1 MPETTSNYIYTLLDK
16 TVHDRAAF
24 SCGEAALDE
33 YLQKRARQDVEKRA
47 AVVYVMTPSETP
59 KVILGYYTLS
69 STGVALGEI
78 APDVVKHF
86 PRYPMVSATLL
97 GRLAVD
103 QKFKG
108 QGHGG
113 RLLRHALQQSLEKSK
128 EIASAMVVVDA
139 LHNEARTFYEKY
151 GFLQLTDD
159 PMRLY
164 IHMDTIAKAIK

>member
-1 MPETTSNYIYTLLDK
+1 MSEAKPTYLYTLLDK
-16 TVHDRAAF
+16 TIHNRAAF
-24 SCGEAALDE
+24 SCGEVSLDD

-47 AVVYVMTPSETP
+47 AVVYMMTTSEHP
-59 KVILGYYTLS
+59 NVILGYYTLS
-69 STGVALGEI
+69 STGVSLGTI
-78 APDVVKHF
+78 APDRVKHF

-103 QKFKG
+103 QRFKG

-113 RLLRHALQQSLEKSK
+113 RLLSHALQQSLEKSK

-139 LHNEARTFYEKY
+139 LHDEARKFYEKY

-164 IHMDTIAKAIK
+164 LHMDTIAKAMK